1 MSSLRIVEIALQ
13 ITKQIDKIKCINNY
27 TDMTKIGTLL
37 SSSARTEILRALYYQ
52 AVPIGLRPLAR
63 IAGVLPR
70 SAEVALSALVEE
82 GVVCA
87 TRDATGPQYALQQS
101 HADFALL
108 AAVFTAAT
116 RAAIASRCR
125 ELSPRAARILPFIR
139 EAEAMVARGRAHVA

>member
-1 MSSLRIVEIALQ
+1 MKRL
-13 ITKQIDKIKCINNY
+13 
-27 TDMTKIGTLL
+27 GTVL

-63 IAGVLPR
+63 IAGILPR
-70 SAEVALSALVEE
+70 SAEVALAALVEE

-87 TRDATGPQYALQQS
+87 TRDATGPQYALNQS

-108 AAVFTAAT
+108 EAVFTAAT

-125 ELSPRAARILPFIR
+125 GLGPRAACILPFIR
-139 EAEAMVARGRAHVA
+139 ETEGMVARGRGHVA